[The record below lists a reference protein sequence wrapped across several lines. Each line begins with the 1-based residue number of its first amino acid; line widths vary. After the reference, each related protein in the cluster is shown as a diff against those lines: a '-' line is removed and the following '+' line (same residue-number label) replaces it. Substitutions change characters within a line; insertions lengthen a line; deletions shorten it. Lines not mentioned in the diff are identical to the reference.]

1 MKIGKFG
8 KKISK
13 DFNRTF
19 AKKNLNK
26 ALEIGKKIGHQI
38 DVGERKLVNT
48 IHDVAPSLAIAS
60 DFYMP
65 GSGEAILKADAGIG
79 RLHSSGRNVVNKIP
93 NIVNKGRKLSNED
106 RIRFGGDLEDVREKA
121 KQSDKLLRDAGNQY
135 KTA

>member
-65 GSGEAILKADAGIG
+65 GSGEADYVEKFF
-79 RLHSSGRNVVNKIP
+79 KIKC
-93 NIVNKGRKLSNED
+93 NIFDNSTIKRMCKRHV
-106 RIRFGGDLEDVREKA
+106 
-121 KQSDKLLRDAGNQY
+121 
-135 KTA
+135 